1 MRMIILSTLFAL
13 GVGIAGAPAASA
25 APISGLSTAVPSASM
40 VEDVQY
46 YYRRRPVCRT
56 VRVCRYSRYERRRIC
71 HLERV
76 CRRGW

>member
-1 MRMIILSTLFAL
+1 MRMIILSALFAL

-25 APISGLSTAVPSASM
+25 APISGLSTAIPSASM

-46 YYRRRPVCRT
+46 YRRRPHCRN
-56 VRVCRYSRYERRRIC
+56 VRVCHYSRYQHRRVCRI
-71 HLERV
+71 ERV